1 MVQTLNKADLQK
13 TRQGIGNRLRTA
25 RMAQG
30 LTQAELGRLAG
41 FDLAVV
47 QDVEDGVLW
56 HPSVVSGLAVALDVT
71 PAWIL
76 WGEPFTE

>member
-13 TRQGIGNRLRTA
+13 ARQGIGNRLRTA

>member
-1 MVQTLNKADLQK
+1 MVQILNEADLQ
-13 TRQGIGNRLRTA
+13 RARRGIGNRLRTA
-25 RMAQG
+25 RKAQG
-30 LTQAELGRLAG
+30 LSQAELGRLAG

-56 HPSVVSGLAVALDVT
+56 YPGVVSGLAVALDVT
-71 PAWIL
+71 PAWIQ

>member
-1 MVQTLNKADLQK
+1 MVQTLNEADLQK
-13 TRQGIGNRLRTA
+13 ARRGIGTRLRKA
-25 RMAQG
+25 RTAQG
-30 LTQAELGRLAG
+30 LTQAELGKLAG

-56 HPSVVSGLAVALDVT
+56 HPSVISGLAVALDVT
-71 PAWIL
+71 PAWIQ